1 MTKKLYNNSILACSE
16 RGRVGDR
23 GETPLL
29 LHGIERHCMVK
40 NIISKKR
47 ALEIIDRF
55 DRSKVLVVGDMMVD
69 QFIWGKVSR
78 ISPEAPVPVVNVT
91 SENLLLGGC
100 ANVLNNVFSMG
111 GKVAV
116 SGIVGS
122 DTMGTWLTDTLR
134 KMKIDTAGVIV
145 EEARPTIVKTRVIAH
160 NQQVVRFDR
169 EDKSPVGRDS
179 LQKII
184 AYIES
189 MGDDLGAVI
198 ISDYNKGV
206 FSERLVRKIR
216 EITAKR
222 GIILCIDPKQSDFS
236 LYRGCDLITPN
247 HQETERALG
256 RELERNDDLMEGGA
270 TLLRDF
276 GFGALLVTM
285 GEEGMTL
292 FERDGAAT
300 HIPTVAREVFDVTGA
315 GDTVIGVFALCVA
328 AGATFTEAAVLAN
341 HAAGIAVGKVGTAPV
356 YRDELKKA
364 L

>member
-1 MTKKLYNNSILACSE
+1 MKT
-16 RGRVGDR
+16 R
-23 GETPLL
+23 
-29 LHGIERHCMVK
+29 
-40 NIISKKR
+40 ISKKR
-47 ALEIIDRF
+47 AFEIIDRF
-55 DRSKVLVVGDMMVD
+55 RHAKVLVVGDIMVD

-111 GKVAV
+111 GQVAV

-122 DTMGTWLTDTLR
+122 DAMGKWLVDTLQ
-134 KMKIDTAGVIV
+134 KMDIDTAGVIV
-145 EEARPTIVKTRVIAH
+145 EQGRPTVVKTRVIAH
-160 NQQVVRFDR
+160 SQQVVRFDR
-169 EDKSPVGRDS
+169 EDTSPVTRDS
-179 LQKII
+179 LQKIV
-184 AYIES
+184 AYIQS
-189 MGDDLGAVI
+189 TQNDLGAVI

-206 FSERLVRKIR
+206 FSEQLVREIR
-216 EITAKR
+216 TITAER

-236 LYRGCDLITPN
+236 LYQGCDLLTPN
-247 HQETERALG
+247 RQEMERALG
-256 RELERNDDLMEGGA
+256 REIKGREDLVQGGA
-270 TLLRDF
+270 ALIRDF

-292 FERDGAAT
+292 FEHEGAVT
-300 HIPTVAREVFDVTGA
+300 HIPAVAREVFDVTGA

-328 AGATFTEAAVLAN
+328 AGATLTEAAILAN

-356 YRDELKKA
+356 YRDELKET

>member
-1 MTKKLYNNSILACSE
+1 
-16 RGRVGDR
+16 
-23 GETPLL
+23 
-29 LHGIERHCMVK
+29 MVK
-40 NIISKKR
+40 SIISKKR

-55 DRSKVLVVGDMMVD
+55 HRSKVLVVGDIMVD

-116 SGIVGS
+116 SGIVGT
-122 DTMGTWLTDTLR
+122 DTMGMWLIDTLQ
-134 KMKIDTAGVIV
+134 KMGIDTAGVII
-145 EEARPTIVKTRVIAH
+145 EEGRPTIVKTRIIAH
-160 NQQVVRFDR
+160 SQQVVRFDR
-169 EDKSPVGRDS
+169 EEKKPVAQDS
-179 LQKII
+179 LQRII
-184 AYIES
+184 AYIKATQE
-189 MGDDLGAVI
+189 DLGAVI

-206 FSERLVRKIR
+206 FSERLVREIR
-216 EITAKR
+216 EITSRR
-222 GIILCIDPKQSDFS
+222 GIILCIDPKQSDFTT
-236 LYRGCDLITPN
+236 YRGCDLLTPN
-247 HQETERALG
+247 RQETERALG
-256 RELERNDDLMEGGA
+256 REIESRDDLIQGGGA
-270 TLLRDF
+270 LLRNF
-276 GFGALLVTM
+276 GFRALLVTM

-292 FERDGAAT
+292 FEKDGAVT
-300 HIPTVAREVFDVTGA
+300 HIPAVAREVFDVTGA

>member
-1 MTKKLYNNSILACSE
+1 MKT
-16 RGRVGDR
+16 R
-23 GETPLL
+23 
-29 LHGIERHCMVK
+29 
-40 NIISKKR
+40 ISKKR
-47 ALEIIDRF
+47 AFEIIDRF
-55 DRSKVLVVGDMMVD
+55 RHAKVLVVGDIMVD

-111 GKVAV
+111 GQVAV

-122 DTMGTWLTDTLR
+122 DTMGKWLVDTLQ
-134 KMKIDTAGVIV
+134 KMDIDTAGVIV
-145 EEARPTIVKTRVIAH
+145 EQGRPTVVKTRVIAH
-160 NQQVVRFDR
+160 SQQVVRFDR
-169 EDKSPVGRDS
+169 EDTSPVTRDS
-179 LQKII
+179 LQKIV
-184 AYIES
+184 AYIQS
-189 MGDDLGAVI
+189 TQNDLGAVI

-206 FSERLVRKIR
+206 FSEQLVREIR
-216 EITAKR
+216 TITAER

-236 LYRGCDLITPN
+236 LYQGCDLLTPN
-247 HQETERALG
+247 RQEMERALG
-256 RELERNDDLMEGGA
+256 REMKGREDLVQGGSA
-270 TLLRDF
+270 LIRDF

-292 FERDGAAT
+292 FEHEGAVT
-300 HIPTVAREVFDVTGA
+300 HIPAVAREVFDVTGA

-328 AGATFTEAAVLAN
+328 AGATLTEAAILAN

-356 YRDELKKA
+356 YRDELKET

>member
-1 MTKKLYNNSILACSE
+1 
-16 RGRVGDR
+16 
-23 GETPLL
+23 
-29 LHGIERHCMVK
+29 MVK
-40 NIISKKR
+40 GIISRKR
-47 ALEIIDRF
+47 ALDIISRF
-55 DRSKVLVVGDMMVD
+55 HDSKVLVVGDIMVD

-78 ISPEAPVPVVNVT
+78 ISPEAPVPVVRVT
-91 SENLLLGGC
+91 SESLLLGGC

-122 DTMGTWLTDTLR
+122 DDMGRWLIGKLR
-134 KMKIDTAGVIV
+134 EMEIDTAGVIV
-145 EEARPTIVKTRVIAH
+145 EHKRPTILKTRIIAH

-169 EDKSPVGRDS
+169 EDKSPVSRNS
-179 LQKII
+179 LQGII
-184 AYIES
+184 EYIKS
-189 MGDDLGAVI
+189 VKDDLGAVI

-206 FSERLVRKIR
+206 FSEKLIKGIR
-216 EITAKR
+216 EITSER

-256 RELERNDDLMEGGA
+256 TELENSDDITKGCK
-270 TLLRDF
+270 TLIRDF
-276 GFGALLVTM
+276 DFGAVLITR
-285 GEEGMTL
+285 GEEGMSL
-292 FERDGAAT
+292 FENDGGVT

-315 GDTVIGVFALCVA
+315 GDTVIGIFALSVA
-328 AGATFTEAAVLAN
+328 AGATLKEASALAN

-356 YRDELKKA
+356 YQDELKKA

>member
-1 MTKKLYNNSILACSE
+1 
-16 RGRVGDR
+16 VGD
-23 GETPLL
+23 
-29 LHGIERHCMVK
+29 I
-40 NIISKKR
+40 
-47 ALEIIDRF
+47 
-55 DRSKVLVVGDMMVD
+55 MVD

-78 ISPEAPVPVVNVT
+78 ISPEAPVPVVKVT

-122 DTMGTWLTDTLR
+122 DDMGRWLISKLR
-134 KMKIDTAGVIV
+134 EMEIDTAGVIV
-145 EEARPTIVKTRVIAH
+145 EHERPTILKTRIIAH

-169 EDKSPVGRDS
+169 EDQSPVARGS
-179 LQKII
+179 LQRIME
-184 AYIES
+184 YIES
-189 MGDDLGAVI
+189 MKDDLGAVI

-206 FSERLVRKIR
+206 FSKELIKGIR
-216 EITAKR
+216 ELTSER

-256 RELERNDDLMEGGA
+256 MELEHSDDITEGGK
-270 TLLRDF
+270 TLIREFDF
-276 GFGALLVTM
+276 GAVLITR
-285 GEEGMTL
+285 GEEGMSL
-292 FERDGAAT
+292 FENDGGVT

-328 AGATFTEAAVLAN
+328 AGATLKEASVLAN

-356 YRDELKKA
+356 YQDELKKA

>member
-1 MTKKLYNNSILACSE
+1 
-16 RGRVGDR
+16 
-23 GETPLL
+23 
-29 LHGIERHCMVK
+29 MVK

-47 ALEIIDRF
+47 ALEIVDRF
-55 DRSKVLVVGDMMVD
+55 HRSKVLVVGDIMVD

-78 ISPEAPVPVVNVT
+78 ISPEAPVPVVKVT

-100 ANVLNNVFSMG
+100 TNVLNNVFSMG
-111 GKVAV
+111 GKVAI

-122 DTMGTWLTDTLR
+122 DTMGTWLMDTLQE
-134 KMKIDTAGVIV
+134 MNIDTAGVIV
-145 EEARPTIVKTRVIAH
+145 EQGRPTIVKTRVIAH

-169 EDKSPVGRDS
+169 EDKSPITQDS
-179 LQKII
+179 LQRII

-189 MGDDLGAVI
+189 MEDDLGAVI

-206 FSERLVRKIR
+206 FSEQLVREIR
-216 EITAKR
+216 EITTKR

-247 HQETERALG
+247 YQETERALG
-256 RELERNDDLMEGGA
+256 REIESRDDLIKGGA
-270 TLLRDF
+270 ALMKDFDF
-276 GFGALLVTM
+276 GSLLVTM
-285 GEEGMTL
+285 GEAGMSL
-292 FERDGAAT
+292 FERNGAVT

-315 GDTVIGVFALCVA
+315 GDTVIGVLALCVA

>member
-1 MTKKLYNNSILACSE
+1 M
-16 RGRVGDR
+16 
-23 GETPLL
+23 
-29 LHGIERHCMVK
+29 K
-40 NIISKKR
+40 NIISRKR

-55 DRSKVLVVGDMMVD
+55 YRSKVLIVGDIMVD

-78 ISPEAPVPVVNVT
+78 ISPEAPVPVVQVT
-91 SENLLLGGC
+91 SESLLLGGC

-122 DTMGTWLTDTLR
+122 DTMGGWLIDTLR
-134 KMKIDTAGVIV
+134 KMNIDTAGVIV
-145 EEARPTIVKTRVIAH
+145 EQGRPTIVKTRVIAH

-169 EDKSPVGRDS
+169 EDKRPVTRDS
-179 LQKII
+179 LQRIL
-184 AYIES
+184 AYVES
-189 MGDDLGAVI
+189 VKDDLGAVI

-206 FSERLVRKIR
+206 FSQKLIEKIR
-216 EITAKR
+216 EITSER
-222 GIILCIDPKQSDFS
+222 GTILCIDPKQSDFS

-247 HQETERALG
+247 RQETERALG
-256 RELERNDDLMEGGA
+256 REIESRDDLIKGGA
-270 TLLRDF
+270 ALIRDF
-276 GFGALLVTM
+276 GFRALLVTM

-292 FERDGAAT
+292 FEHDGTVT

-315 GDTVIGVFALCVA
+315 GDTVIGVLALCAA
-328 AGATFTEAAVLAN
+328 AGATFAEAAVLAN

-356 YRDELKKA
+356 YQDELKKA

>member
-1 MTKKLYNNSILACSE
+1 ML
-16 RGRVGDR
+16 
-23 GETPLL
+23 
-29 LHGIERHCMVK
+29 K

-55 DRSKVLVVGDMMVD
+55 HRSKVLVVGDIMVD

-78 ISPEAPVPVVNVT
+78 ISPEAPVPVVKVT

-100 ANVLNNVFSMG
+100 TNVLNNMFSMG
-111 GKVAV
+111 GKVAI

-122 DTMGTWLTDTLR
+122 DTMGTWLMDTLQE
-134 KMKIDTAGVIV
+134 MNIDTAGVIV
-145 EEARPTIVKTRVIAH
+145 EQERPTIVKTRVIAH

-169 EDKSPVGRDS
+169 EDKRPVTQDS
-179 LQKII
+179 LQRII

-189 MGDDLGAVI
+189 MKDDLGAVI

-206 FSERLVRKIR
+206 FSEQLVREIR
-216 EITAKR
+216 EITTKR

-247 HQETERALG
+247 YQETERALG
-256 RELERNDDLMEGGA
+256 REIESRDDLIKGGA
-270 TLLRDF
+270 ALIKDFDF
-276 GFGALLVTM
+276 GSLLVTM

-292 FERDGAAT
+292 FERNGAVT

>member
-1 MTKKLYNNSILACSE
+1 
-16 RGRVGDR
+16 
-23 GETPLL
+23 
-29 LHGIERHCMVK
+29 MVK
-40 NIISKKR
+40 DIISRKR

-55 DRSKVLVVGDMMVD
+55 HRSKVLVVGDIMVD

-78 ISPEAPVPVVNVT
+78 ISPEAPVPVVKVT

-100 ANVLNNVFSMG
+100 TNVLNNVFSMG
-111 GKVAV
+111 GQVAV

-122 DTMGTWLTDTLR
+122 DTKGRWLIDTLK
-134 KMKIDTAGVIV
+134 KMNIDTAGVIV
-145 EEARPTIVKTRVIAH
+145 EEKRPTIVKTRVIAH

-169 EDKSPVGRDS
+169 EDKGPVTQES

-184 AYIES
+184 AYIQAIK
-189 MGDDLGAVI
+189 DDLGAVI

-206 FSERLVRKIR
+206 FSEQLVREIR
-216 EITAKR
+216 EITSR
-222 GIILCIDPKQSDFS
+222 QGIILCIDPKQNDFS

-256 RELERNDDLMEGGA
+256 REIENRDDLITGGSS
-270 TLLRDF
+270 LLRDF
-276 GFGALLVTM
+276 DFRALLVTM

-292 FERDGAAT
+292 FERDGGLT
-300 HIPTVAREVFDVTGA
+300 HIPAVAREVFDVTGA

>member
-1 MTKKLYNNSILACSE
+1 ML
-16 RGRVGDR
+16 
-23 GETPLL
+23 
-29 LHGIERHCMVK
+29 K

-55 DRSKVLVVGDMMVD
+55 HLSKVLVVGDIMVD

-78 ISPEAPVPVVNVT
+78 ISPEAPVPVVQVT
-91 SENLLLGGC
+91 SETLLLGGC

-122 DTMGTWLTDTLR
+122 DTMGTWLLDTLQ
-134 KMKIDTAGVIV
+134 KMNIDTAGVIV
-145 EEARPTIVKTRVIAH
+145 EQGRPTIVKTRVIAH

-169 EDKSPVGRDS
+169 EDKGPVTQDS
-179 LQKII
+179 LQRVI
-184 AYIES
+184 AYIKS
-189 MGDDLGAVI
+189 IKDSLGAVI

-206 FSERLVRKIR
+206 FSEQLVREIR

-247 HQETERALG
+247 RQETERALG
-256 RELERNDDLMEGGA
+256 REIERSDDLTRGGTA
-270 TLLRDF
+270 LLTDF
-276 GFGALLVTM
+276 GFRALLVTM

-292 FERDGAAT
+292 FEHDGAVT
-300 HIPTVAREVFDVTGA
+300 HIPAVAREVFDVTGA

>member
-1 MTKKLYNNSILACSE
+1 MDEGRDKTAPLA
-16 RGRVGDR
+16 GAV
-23 GETPLL
+23 
-29 LHGIERHCMVK
+29 ERHFKVK
-40 NIISKKR
+40 NSISKKR

-55 DRSKVLVVGDMMVD
+55 HRSKVLVVGDIMVD

-78 ISPEAPVPVVNVT
+78 ISPEAPVPVVQVT

-111 GKVAV
+111 GKVAI
-116 SGIVGS
+116 SGIIGS
-122 DTMGTWLTDTLR
+122 DSMGTWLIDTLQ
-134 KMKIDTAGVIV
+134 KMNIDTAGVIV
-145 EEARPTIVKTRVIAH
+145 ERERPTIVKTRIIAH
-160 NQQVVRFDR
+160 HQQVVRFDR
-169 EDKSPVGRDS
+169 EDKRAVAQDS

-184 AYIES
+184 AYIQSTEN
-189 MGDDLGAVI
+189 DLGAVI

-206 FSERLVRKIR
+206 FSQNLIEKIQ
-216 EITAKR
+216 EITSKR

-247 HQETERALG
+247 RQETERALG
-256 RELERNDDLMEGGA
+256 REIETRDDLIQGGS
-270 TLLRDF
+270 TLIRDF
-276 GFGALLVTM
+276 GFKALLVTM

-292 FERDGAAT
+292 FEHNGAIT
-300 HIPTVAREVFDVTGA
+300 HIPAVAREVFDVTGA

-328 AGATFTEAAVLAN
+328 AGATSKEAAVLAN

-356 YRDELKKA
+356 YRDDLKKA

>member
-1 MTKKLYNNSILACSE
+1 M
-16 RGRVGDR
+16 
-23 GETPLL
+23 
-29 LHGIERHCMVK
+29 K

-55 DRSKVLVVGDMMVD
+55 HRSKVLVVGDIMVD

-78 ISPEAPVPVVNVT
+78 ISPEAPVPVVKVT
-91 SENLLLGGC
+91 SESLLLGGC

-122 DTMGTWLTDTLR
+122 DTMGRWLIDTLQ
-134 KMKIDTAGVIV
+134 KMTVDTAGVIV
-145 EEARPTIVKTRVIAH
+145 EQERPTIVKTRIIAH

-169 EDKSPVGRDS
+169 EDKSPVTQNS
-179 LQKII
+179 LQRII

-189 MGDDLGAVI
+189 MEDDLGAVI

-206 FSERLVRKIR
+206 FSEQLIRKIR
-216 EITAKR
+216 EITTKR

-247 HQETERALG
+247 HQETEHALG
-256 RELERNDDLMEGGA
+256 MELENSDDITKGGK
-270 TLLRDF
+270 TLIRKF
-276 GFGALLVTM
+276 GFRGLLITR

-292 FERDGAAT
+292 FEGDGGVT

-328 AGATFTEAAVLAN
+328 AGATFTEAAFLAN

-356 YRDELKKA
+356 YQDELRKA

>member
-1 MTKKLYNNSILACSE
+1 
-16 RGRVGDR
+16 
-23 GETPLL
+23 
-29 LHGIERHCMVK
+29 MVK
-40 NIISKKR
+40 DIISKER
-47 ALEIIDRF
+47 ALDIIDRF
-55 DRSKVLVVGDMMVD
+55 HCSKVLVVGDIMVD

-78 ISPEAPVPVVNVT
+78 ISPEAPVPVVKVT
-91 SENLLLGGC
+91 SESLLLGGC

-116 SGIVGS
+116 SGIVGW
-122 DTMGTWLTDTLR
+122 DTMGKWLIDKLGE
-134 KMKIDTAGVIV
+134 MEIDTAGVIV
-145 EEARPTIVKTRVIAH
+145 EEARPTIVKTRVVAH

-169 EDKSPVGRDS
+169 EDKSPVAQDS

-189 MGDDLGAVI
+189 MEDDLGAVI

-206 FSERLVRKIR
+206 FSEQLVREIR
-216 EITAKR
+216 EITSKR

-247 HQETERALG
+247 YQETERALG
-256 RELERNDDLMEGGA
+256 REIESREDLIRGGA
-270 TLLRDF
+270 ALIRDF
-276 GFGALLVTM
+276 DFRALLVTM
-285 GEEGMTL
+285 GEEGMAL
-292 FERDGAAT
+292 FEHDADIT
-300 HIPTVAREVFDVTGA
+300 HIPAVAREVFDVTGA
-315 GDTVIGVFALCVA
+315 GDTVIGVFALCLA

>member
-1 MTKKLYNNSILACSE
+1 
-16 RGRVGDR
+16 
-23 GETPLL
+23 
-29 LHGIERHCMVK
+29 VK
-40 NIISKKR
+40 TRISKKR
-47 ALEIIDRF
+47 AFEIIDRF
-55 DRSKVLVVGDMMVD
+55 RHAKVLVVGDIMVD

-111 GKVAV
+111 GQVAV

-122 DTMGTWLTDTLR
+122 DAMGKWLVDTLQ
-134 KMKIDTAGVIV
+134 KMDIDTAGVIV
-145 EEARPTIVKTRVIAH
+145 EQGRPTVVKTRVIAH
-160 NQQVVRFDR
+160 SQQVVRFDR
-169 EDKSPVGRDS
+169 EDTSPVTRDS
-179 LQKII
+179 LQKIV
-184 AYIES
+184 AYIQS
-189 MGDDLGAVI
+189 TQNDLGAVI

-206 FSERLVRKIR
+206 FSEQLVREIR
-216 EITAKR
+216 TITAER

-236 LYRGCDLITPN
+236 LYQGCDLLTPN
-247 HQETERALG
+247 RQEMERALG
-256 RELERNDDLMEGGA
+256 REIKGREDLVQGGA
-270 TLLRDF
+270 ALIRDF

-292 FERDGAAT
+292 FEHEGAVT
-300 HIPTVAREVFDVTGA
+300 HIPAVAREVFDVTGA

-328 AGATFTEAAVLAN
+328 AGATLTEAAILAN

-356 YRDELKKA
+356 YRDELKET